1 MNVTYRKLDAGNW
14 AAVPIETTGAVRSA
28 DGAAA
33 AATAAVPEA
42 RGSASRKRRTR
53 RRTLARASPSVA

>member
-33 AATAAVPEA
+33 AAAVPEA